1 MGLAP
6 TISVLD
12 IADDPR
18 RWRDAGFTVD
28 EEGSCRVGTVHLQLS
43 VVEGARGVQGWTV
56 STDTCPTGER
66 LINGLPTT
74 VVAPSSVVAPSFDF
88 PSAADAAPP
97 HANGTRSIDHLVVFS
112 PSLDVTVAALEGLGL
127 EPRRTRRHEAFGQ
140 PMRQVFFRM
149 GEVVLELVGP
159 EQDGGEGDARFFGL
173 AFTVGDLEAT
183 ASFLGEQIGRIKG
196 AVQPGRSIA
205 TLRRTAG
212 LETAVAFMTP
222 EPSAPRPPA

>member
-1 MGLAP
+1 MGHAA

-12 IADDPR
+12 IADDPQ
-18 RWRDAGFTVD
+18 RWHDAGFTVGED
-28 EEGSCRVGTVHLQLS
+28 GACQVGTVRLQLS

-56 STDTCPTGER
+56 CTDTCPAGER
-66 LINGLPTT
+66 RFNGLPTT
-74 VVAPSSVVAPSFDF
+74 VVAPSVDF
-88 PSAADAAPP
+88 PSSTAGAGAAPL

-112 PSLDVTVAALEGLGL
+112 PSLDVTVAALGELGL
-127 EPRRTRRHEAFGQ
+127 DQRRTRRHEAFGQ

-159 EQDGGEGDARFFGL
+159 DADGGEGDARFFGL
-173 AFTVGDLEAT
+173 AFTVGDIEAT
-183 ASFLGEQIGRIKG
+183 ASCLGEQIGRIKG

-222 EPSAPRPPA
+222 EPPHRDRQPGR